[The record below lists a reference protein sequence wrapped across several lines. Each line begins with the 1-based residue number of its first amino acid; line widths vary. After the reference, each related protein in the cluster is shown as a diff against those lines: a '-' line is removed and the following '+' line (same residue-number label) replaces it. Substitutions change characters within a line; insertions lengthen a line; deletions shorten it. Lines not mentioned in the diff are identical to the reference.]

1 MRRLFGATAVLAAVM
16 GLSGAAWAQPCPF
29 GCPRGGPG
37 MGRWDDAGGPGF
49 GPGPGAMFRCLLESR
64 DLDLSPDQRKAVE
77 SILEQARDEG
87 RRFREE
93 ARDLKDQFL
102 KTFSDPKVTAD
113 QVRDMAGAMRKHRE
127 DMADHRLEVLLKV
140 RAVLTPEQLK
150 KVPDAMAECRP
161 GPRHRHR
168 GGR

>member
-1 MRRLFGATAVLAAVM
+1 MRRLFGVTAVAAAVM
-16 GLSGAAWAQPCPF
+16 GLSSAAWAQPCPF
-29 GCPRGGPG
+29 GCPRVGPG
-37 MGRWDDAGGPGF
+37 MGPDAGEPGF
-49 GPGPGAMFRCLLESR
+49 GPGPGAMFRCLLESP
-64 DLDLSPDQRKAVE
+64 DLDLSTDQRKTIE
-77 SILEQARDEG
+77 SILDTARDEG

-113 QVRDMAGAMRKHRE
+113 QVRDMAGAMRKHHE
-127 DMADHRLEVLLKV
+127 DMANHRLEVLLKV
-140 RAVLTPEQLK
+140 RAVLTPDQLK
-150 KVPDAMAECRP
+150 KVPGAMDECRP